1 MNTSQYLSPH
11 FFAPGACF
19 KFDNGDKYA
28 NVSYMKFA
36 TLVYQGGLA
45 NVFSH
50 ETDQRPSRHLD
61 GEPYASVRERQFQ
74 GTFGQC
80 EAYAAGLKA
89 AGVTVRVAW
98 CNEAGDIINSHWNF
112 SHFEKAPF
120 DNQFHFNSI

>member
-1 MNTSQYLSPH
+1 
-11 FFAPGACF
+11 
-19 KFDNGDKYA
+19 
-28 NVSYMKFA
+28 MKFA

>member
-50 ETDQRPSRHLD
+50 EIDSHPRSQNHPSGSVNSKAHSGNVKHTQR
-61 GEPYASVRERQFQ
+61 G
-74 GTFGQC
+74 
-80 EAYAAGLKA
+80 
-89 AGVTVRVAW
+89 
-98 CNEAGDIINSHWNF
+98 
-112 SHFEKAPF
+112 
-120 DNQFHFNSI
+120 